1 MSTSKLLRDYRSDA
15 GNTGESKNSGWFAP
29 ILKTSVH
36 AELCSGDFQN
46 GLVLLSI
53 VSVFRL
59 WGSSG
64 VYTFSEQSS
73 RFRTAREFRNLLDLP
88 SPWDSLL
95 SCVYNVQYFFEF
107 VNSFMSL
114 QKCNLHKQPFTSLFD
129 IPGLKAKKGEIIGLS
144 ENRHA
149 PGAARAG
156 SGINKEAFHERDSQ

>member
-1 MSTSKLLRDYRSDA
+1 MLKNTGPERAPARAASAAAHPKGKTQPPTRSSGEWGAYTWIGFSKLSTSKLLRDYRSDA

-107 VNSFMSL
+107 VNSFM
-114 QKCNLHKQPFTSLFD
+114 QF
-129 IPGLKAKKGEIIGLS
+129 
-144 ENRHA
+144 
-149 PGAARAG
+149 
-156 SGINKEAFHERDSQ
+156 